1 MTARAGVPHVDGL
14 LVEVVGKIS
23 APQTPGEHMPSPSAA
38 GMACLLPATRLHG
51 SETGVALVDPS
62 LLLESQVANHKPQAG
77 SLEVIRSI

>member
-23 APQTPGEHMPSPSAA
+23 APQTPSEHMPSPSAA

-51 SETGVALVDPS
+51 SQTGVALVDPS
-62 LLLESQVANHKPQAG
+62 LLRKSRVASRKSQVASWKP
-77 SLEVIRSI
+77 